1 MFLQL
6 FCFSRPRFRNLS
18 EHSVVVCCCAC
29 DWTCSLWLPLSQV
42 VARLLTNGVVVSPNS
57 DLPLDA
63 IAMRP
68 GLLDHRQ
75 SAQRTFHPEICSRE
89 NSQASRRLVLRVYTG
104 FVSSLGLWGGLLER
118 ACCMLEPGEQVDY
131 DGGVTWPHS
140 KWPAPVISG
149 IISSFA
155 FAKNKRDPTLAAQVA
170 RNRFTA
176 F

>member
-1 MFLQL
+1 M
-6 FCFSRPRFRNLS
+6 
-18 EHSVVVCCCAC
+18 VVCCCAC

-63 IAMRP
+63 MRP
-68 GLLDHRQ
+68 GLPVDQRQ
-75 SAQRTFHPEICSRE
+75 SAQRTFHADICSNCE

-131 DGGVTWPHS
+131 DGGITWPNS
-140 KWPAPVISG
+140 KWPAPIISG

-155 FAKNKRDPTLAAQVA
+155 FAKQNKKDPTLATQIA

-176 F
+176 L